1 MSPKKLKPRL
11 LELPFIGHLSKP
23 TGVKPDAEKVQA
35 NQAMPIPVRT
45 TRVQKVKAVLKRFP
59 GSDLGSV
66 SSKFTHLL
74 YEECEVL
81 GRLSDKNADWMCEK
95 HHQKR
100 RIVKQ
105 LIGDCGL
112 GTALLLDGQPLE
124 LSSRTL
130 TSKELN

>member
-66 SSKFTHLL
+66 SSKFTHLPL
-74 YEECEVL
+74 YEECEEL

-95 HHQKR
+95 HHQKKKNLT
-100 RIVKQ
+100 V
-105 LIGDCGL
+105 
-112 GTALLLDGQPLE
+112 
-124 LSSRTL
+124 SS
-130 TSKELN
+130 N